1 MPATAQTVMTPGDA
15 TSAGQPTLSRR
26 ILVVDDDPRVGRV
39 LTTMLAAAG
48 YDVRAVMSAR
58 EARAALAGDEIGL
71 LLSDVKMPG
80 ESGLELIRFA
90 LAEHPDTAT
99 LLISGDD
106 NPEIAR
112 VGLAYGAYGYLTK
125 PFARNQI
132 VIAVM
137 NAFRRREL
145 EIRDRGARD
154 ELGREVDERTAE
166 LRDAM
171 SNLTV
176 AGEQVES
183 SRAETIYLL
192 ARAAEFRDTGTGAH
206 LDRMSGYCG
215 LMAGR
220 LGLDP
225 ALLTLASVLHDIG
238 KIATPDAVLLK
249 PGRLTRRER
258 LEIERHAMAG
268 HELLEGSSSDVLRLA
283 ASIAL
288 THHEKFDGSGYPNGL
303 AGHDIPL
310 EGRIAAV
317 ADVFDALTSHRVYR
331 EAWSLDRTLAEL
343 EAQRDKHFDGDVL
356 DAFADALPEILALR
370 ETSSRS

>member
-1 MPATAQTVMTPGDA
+1 MAATAQAFMRPSDA
-15 TSAGQPTLSRR
+15 TSSGQSNLSRR
-26 ILVVDDDPRVGRV
+26 ILVVDDEPSVGRV
-39 LTTMLAAAG
+39 LTTMLTAAG
-48 YDVRAVMSAR
+48 YDARAVTSAR
-58 EARAALAGDEIGL
+58 EARAALTEDEIGL

-106 NPEIAR
+106 DPDIAE

-145 EIRDRGARD
+145 EIRDRSARD
-154 ELGREVDERTAE
+154 ELGRKVDERTAE

-171 SNLTV
+171 SHLTL

-192 ARAAEFRDTGTGAH
+192 ARAAEFRDTETGAH
-206 LDRMSGYCG
+206 LERMSGYCG
-215 LMAGR
+215 LMAGG
-220 LGLDP
+220 LGLEP
-225 ALLTLASVLHDIG
+225 AQLTLASVLHDIG

-258 LEIERHAMAG
+258 VEIERHARVG
-268 HELLEGSSSDVLRLA
+268 HELLEGSNSDILRLA

-288 THHEKFDGSGYPNGL
+288 THHEKFDGTGYPNGL
-303 AGHDIPL
+303 AGQAIPL
-310 EGRIAAV
+310 EGRVAAV

-331 EAWSLDRTLAEL
+331 EAWSVDRTLSEL
-343 EAQRDKHFDGDVL
+343 EAQREKHFDPDVL

-370 ETSSRS
+370 ETSTQS